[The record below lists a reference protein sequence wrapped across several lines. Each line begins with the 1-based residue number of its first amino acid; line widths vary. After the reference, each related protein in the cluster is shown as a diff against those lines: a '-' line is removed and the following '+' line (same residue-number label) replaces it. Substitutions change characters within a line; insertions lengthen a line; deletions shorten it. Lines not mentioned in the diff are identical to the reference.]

1 MSSRQNF
8 SSRVELD
15 RALARKISEQL
26 SAGLLAKGSASLVVS
41 GGSTPKGLFAALSQT
56 ELDWENITVLLADE
70 RWVDETHED
79 SNSAM
84 VKTLLLQNAAQE
96 ANWIDFGAGSI
107 DIEGKLQ
114 QINESLAGLGTFDV
128 VILGMGN
135 DAHTASLFPCAIELN
150 EGLATQ
156 NDALMTQPTTAPH
169 RRLSL
174 SKKRLLDTKLGV
186 IHIVGASK
194 LEVFDNATTY
204 ADDDMHP
211 ISHFAHHNQFS
222 LWFAE

>member
-56 ELDWENITVLLADE
+56 ELDWESITVLLADE
-70 RWVDETHED
+70 RWVDETHAD

-84 VKTLLLQNAAQE
+84 VKTLLLQNAAKG
-96 ANWIDFGAGSI
+96 ANWVDFGAGSI

-135 DAHTASLFPCAIELN
+135 DAHTASLFPCAIELD
-150 EGLATQ
+150 EGLTTQ

-211 ISHFAHHNQFS
+211 ISHFAHHHQFS

>member
-56 ELDWENITVLLADE
+56 ELDWESITVLLADE

-96 ANWIDFGAGSI
+96 ANWIDFGAGSP
-107 DIEGKLQ
+107 DVEGKLQ
-114 QINESLAGLGTFDV
+114 QVNESLADLGTFDV

-135 DAHTASLFPCAIELN
+135 DAHTASLFPCAIELD
-150 EGLATQ
+150 EGLTTQ

-211 ISHFAHHNQFS
+211 ISHFAHHHQFS

>member
-1 MSSRQNF
+1 M
-8 SSRVELD
+8 
-15 RALARKISEQL
+15 
-26 SAGLLAKGSASLVVS
+26 
-41 GGSTPKGLFAALSQT
+41 
-56 ELDWENITVLLADE
+56 LLADE

-84 VKTLLLQNAAQE
+84 VKTLLLQNAAKE
-96 ANWIDFGAGSI
+96 ANWVDFGAGSI

-135 DAHTASLFPCAIELN
+135 DAHTASLFPCAIELD
-150 EGLATQ
+150 EGLTTQ

-211 ISHFAHHNQFS
+211 ISHFAHHHQFS
-222 LWFAE
+222 LLFAE